1 MKRCRGGWRKKRNGI
16 RASVLIITLLVSAI
30 IFMIAVSF
38 STMVTMESKT
48 AQASNDANLA
58 LYEADAGLRR
68 AFVELVNMEWVKLKD
83 MIDNGTPF
91 KISGGC
97 FSSSGKS
104 GNYGVKIVFVRE
116 LSESERY
123 EVTVVEENSPASG
136 KAGSGNSVS
145 SSEGT
150 SGNIGTDGGGSST
163 DGGGTDGGGTD
174 GGGATVSKGKY
185 QWRFKM
191 VSVGR
196 IENAGTVLA
205 QRTVIAYVDIQRAQN
220 ADEYRGS
227 GNIFYWSEMNR

>member
-1 MKRCRGGWRKKRNGI
+1 M
-16 RASVLIITLLVSAI
+16 LIITLLVSAI

-48 AQASNDANLA
+48 AQAANDANLA

-68 AFVELVNMEWVKLKD
+68 AFVEIVNMEWVKLKD

-91 KISGGC
+91 KMSGGC

-123 EVTVVEENSPASG
+123 EVTVVNEDQHNIA
-136 KAGSGNSVS
+136 KAGSGNGVS
-145 SSEGT
+145 NYDSSNNDN
-150 SGNIGTDGGGSST
+150 SGNGGSST
-163 DGGGTDGGGTD
+163 DGGGNGGSGTD
-174 GGGATVSKGKY
+174 GGGGSGSGSKGKY

-196 IENAGTVLA
+196 IGNAGTVLA

>member
-1 MKRCRGGWRKKRNGI
+1 MKSCRGGWRKKRSGI

-48 AQASNDANLA
+48 AQAANDANLA

-91 KISGGC
+91 KMSGGC

-104 GNYGVKIVFVRE
+104 GNYGVKIIFVRE

-123 EVTVVEENSPASG
+123 EVTVVDEDPHNIG
-136 KAGSGNSVS
+136 KAGSGNGVS
-145 SSEGT
+145 S
-150 SGNIGTDGGGSST
+150 TDGGGNGGSSNGGSST
-163 DGGGTDGGGTD
+163 DGGSTDGGGTS
-174 GGGATVSKGKY
+174 VSKGKY

-196 IENAGTVLA
+196 IGNSATVLA